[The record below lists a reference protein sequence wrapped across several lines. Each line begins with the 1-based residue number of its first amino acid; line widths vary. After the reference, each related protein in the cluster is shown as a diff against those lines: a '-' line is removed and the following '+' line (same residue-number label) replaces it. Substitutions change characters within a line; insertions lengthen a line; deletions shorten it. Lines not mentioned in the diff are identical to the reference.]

1 MKDKKLR
8 GYTPPWRIEELMLW
22 LKKRKTASWQVF
34 VRETGGTLDQYYHV
48 RSKIGLSKRNPAL
61 SIAMKEAA
69 RKRAEQKLLDLKKLE
84 ETLHVTPPEIPAE
97 VPVKTPAETP
107 AETPVETPVEALV
120 ESLADKL
127 VAMFEDNEQF
137 LAGKEE
143 PAPKEEEVVVESNT
157 PDFIWYEMDLL
168 QRRLQSVAAGLNNVM
183 SICQSRD
190 REKKKMMHSLINENT
205 TLRIEND
212 SLKQQVM
219 ELTEMINGTS
229 V

>member
-1 MKDKKLR
+1 MR
-8 GYTPPWRIEELMLW
+8 TRSSPRRIEELTRW
-22 LKKRKTASWQVF
+22 IKKNKNARWQDF
-34 VRETGGTLDQYYHV
+34 VRETGGLQSQYYHI
-48 RSKIGLSKRNPAL
+48 RSELGINKKNPFLSE
-61 SIAMKEAA
+61 AMRAVA
-69 RKRAEQKLLDLKKLE
+69 RRRAEKEEADRLL
-84 ETLHVTPPEIPAE
+84 
-97 VPVKTPAETP
+97 AETSN
-107 AETPVETPVEALV
+107 AAEALEQTFTAPPDVSEIQQEMCRKTLV
-120 ESLADKL
+120 EIQ
-127 VAMFEDNEQF
+127 EDNEQF

-143 PAPKEEEVVVESNT
+143 PAPKEEEVVVEGNT

-190 REKKKMMHSLINENT
+190 KEQKKMMHSLINENT
-205 TLRIEND
+205 TLRIENN